1 MKNLFLAATVALTFL
16 ASCAKENEGNISPA
30 ISTSDTPQVCITLS
44 DNTAADTRTFFD
56 DTAAAEASEKSL
68 LSFTVLA
75 FDTMSDDLIL
85 RRGFTAE
92 ELTAKSAT
100 FALPKS
106 LAGKACAF
114 YAIANYDVPTVQSRT
129 ELLAL
134 VEQAIADYNGMFTE
148 VSTSAKR
155 SEGFVM
161 TGTNTLHIGA
171 INTMTNVPI
180 RLSRTVA
187 KVAVRTTIDP
197 TFVQKY
203 GGTITVNSVMLSRAA
218 LQTQLFDNSNL
229 SPSSM
234 DFTHT
239 QVPAM
244 QSGEYHSLFYC
255 YENGALTSGNRVL
268 LEINATY
275 DMDGSAATADD
286 RSEVTYSIELAGKA
300 AGEILRN
307 GYYRISANITGL
319 VGQECAVSVT
329 VADWESPITQTVEL
343 GA

>member
-1 MKNLFLAATVALTFL
+1 MKNLILAATVALTFL

-30 ISTSDTPQVCITLS
+30 IPTSDTPQVCITLA
-44 DNTAADTRTFFD
+44 DNADTRVFFD
-56 DTAAAEASEKSL
+56 DTAAAEEWEKSL
-68 LSFTVLA
+68 SSFTVLA

-85 RRGFTAE
+85 QRSFTVE
-92 ELTAKSAT
+92 ELTTKSAT

-106 LAGKACAF
+106 LADKACAF
-114 YAIANYDVPTVQSRT
+114 YAVANYDVPAVQTRA

-134 VEQAIADYNGMFTE
+134 VEQAIADYNGTFTE
-148 VSTSAKR
+148 ISTAAKR
-155 SEGFVM
+155 SEGFVV
-161 TGTNTLHIGA
+161 TGMNTLHIGA
-171 INTMTNVPI
+171 VNTTTSVPI

-218 LQTQLFDNSNL
+218 LQTQLFDNSNF
-229 SPSSM
+229 STGVM

-244 QSGEYHSLFYC
+244 QSGEYRSIFYC
-255 YENGALTSGNRVL
+255 YENGVLSDGERVL
-268 LEINATY
+268 LEIHATY
-275 DMDGSAATADD
+275 DLDGNDETTED
-286 RSEVTYSIELAGKA
+286 RSEVIYPVELAGQDNT
-300 AGEILRN
+300 GQLLRN
-307 GYYRISANITGL
+307 GYYRIAANITGL
-319 VGQECAVSVT
+319 VGLDCTISIT
-329 VADWESPITQTVEL
+329 VAEWESPITQTVEL